1 MEPHYIYPIMPDPR
15 TDIPTRAPAATS
27 EDDTILPFQVEAL
40 DLRGRVVR
48 FGPAID
54 TILSR
59 HRYPA
64 PVAKLLGEAIVLT
77 VLLGSTLKFEGRFI
91 LQTQSDGPVR
101 MLVIDYTTPGKVR
114 ACARFDAARV
124 AAAIAAGAADPGALL
139 GRGHLA
145 MTIDQGP
152 DTARYQGI
160 VALEGKDLE
169 HAAHEYFLR
178 SEQIPTRVRLAV
190 AEELRA
196 GANGA
201 RHRWRAGGLLL
212 QFLPQSPERARQPDL
227 DPGDVPEGVELEVAP
242 EDDAWVEGRS
252 LVATVEDV
260 ELLDPEVSA
269 EQLLYRLFH
278 ERGVRVFRSQ
288 GFARPMLVLARRRRA
303 DAAQLP
309 PGRPRPHGRE
319 RQDHGHLR
327 VLQLDLCV
335 RADGGERA
343 DVRRRHTRRVGKPVP
358 APTGDRR
365 PYRCRMKRGARD
377 FAHASRLPQRLC
389 SAWAR
394 RCSDLRGEPNDV
406 RGSRLCPPYE
416 LLFALIDRPR
426 ALRGVEREGR
436 NVDVE
441 LARRSRSPCR
451 RCRS

>member
-1 MEPHYIYPIMPDPR
+1 MTLYFAIMPDPDL
-15 TDIPTRAPAATS
+15 DIPSRAPAATS
-27 EDDTILPFQVEAL
+27 ADDTILPFQVEAL

-101 MLVIDYTTPGKVR
+101 MLVIDYTTPGKIR

-124 AAAIAAGAADPGALL
+124 ADVIAAGTAEPGALL
-139 GRGHLA
+139 GRGHMA

-201 RHRWRAGGLLL
+201 HHRWRAGGLLL
-212 QFLPQSPERARQPDL
+212 QFLPKAPERAQRDL
-227 DPGDVPEGVELEVAP
+227 DPGDVPEGVELEAMP

-260 ELLDPEVSA
+260 ELLDPDVSA
-269 EQLLYRLFH
+269 ERLLYRLFQ
-278 ERGVRVFRSQ
+278 ERGVRVFRS
-288 GFARPMLVLARRRRA
+288 RDLH
-303 DAAQLP
+303 AQCSCS
-309 PGRPRPHGRE
+309 RE
-319 RQDHGHLR
+319 
-327 VLQLDLCV
+327 
-335 RADGGERA
+335 
-343 DVRRRHTRRVGKPVP
+343 
-358 APTGDRR
+358 
-365 PYRCRMKRGARD
+365 
-377 FAHASRLPQRLC
+377 
-389 SAWAR
+389 
-394 RCSDLRGEPNDV
+394 
-406 RGSRLCPPYE
+406 
-416 LLFALIDRPR
+416 
-426 ALRGVEREGR
+426 GVERMLRSFPQDDRDHMVENGKITVTCEFC
-436 NVDVE
+436 NSTYVFEPMDVSE
-441 LARRSRSPCR
+441 PAS
-451 RCRS
+451 

>member
-1 MEPHYIYPIMPDPR
+1 MPHSNL
-15 TDIPTRAPAATS
+15 DIPSRAPAETS
-27 EDDTILPFQVEAL
+27 ADDTILPFQVEAL

-59 HRYPA
+59 HNYPA

-124 AAAIAAGAADPGALL
+124 AAAMAAGGADPGALL

-178 SEQIPTRVRLAV
+178 SEQIPTRIRLAV

-201 RHRWRAGGLLL
+201 RHHWRAGGLLL
-212 QFLPQSPERARQPDL
+212 QFLPQLPERARQRDL
-227 DPGDVPEGVELEVAP
+227 DPGDVPEGVEIELAP

-260 ELLDPEVSA
+260 ELLDPEISA

-278 ERGVRVFRSQ
+278 ERGVRVFRAKGLHAQCSCS
-288 GFARPMLVLARRRRA
+288 REKVESMLRSF
-303 DAAQLP
+303 P
-309 PGRPRPHGRE
+309 
-319 RQDHGHLR
+319 QDDRDHMVENGKITVTCEFCNSTH
-327 VLQLDLCV
+327 VF
-335 RADGGERA
+335 EPA
-343 DVRRRHTRRVGKPVP
+343 DV
-358 APTGDRR
+358 A
-365 PYRCRMKRGARD
+365 A
-377 FAHASRLPQRLC
+377 
-389 SAWAR
+389 
-394 RCSDLRGEPNDV
+394 N
-406 RGSRLCPPYE
+406 
-416 LLFALIDRPR
+416 
-426 ALRGVEREGR
+426 
-436 NVDVE
+436 
-441 LARRSRSPCR
+441 
-451 RCRS
+451 